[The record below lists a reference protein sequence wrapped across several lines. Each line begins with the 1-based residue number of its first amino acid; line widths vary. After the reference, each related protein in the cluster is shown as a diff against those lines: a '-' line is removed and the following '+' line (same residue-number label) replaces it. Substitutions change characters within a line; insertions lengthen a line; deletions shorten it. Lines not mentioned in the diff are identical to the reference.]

1 MKEERGNGVEVD
13 SDRRPE
19 FLARLA
25 HRHPDSLEV
34 AEARDEE
41 RLLARRRLRAL
52 RRGRAVAVDEDE
64 RLAFGGVEVEVQRLG
79 PRADLVRRGVQRDE
93 GNPFPDAEILADP
106 RDEVLELPDAG
117 RAAEEDRVVRRES
130 VLHSGHLGPGFRSSA
145 RRRRLMHR
153 AARCAVLPYI
163 GRAVVLKTDIS
174 RATGREAV
182 LRVNPSAYKR
192 PAPWGGGGQPRRES
206 A

>member
-64 RLAFGGVEVEVQRLG
+64 RLAFGGVEVEVQRLC
-79 PRADLVRRGVQRDE
+79 PRADLVRREVQPVEGKPVLYAEMLSGTRDE
-93 GNPFPDAEILADP
+93 G
-106 RDEVLELPDAG
+106 R
-117 RAAEEDRVVRRES
+117 
-130 VLHSGHLGPGFRSSA
+130 
-145 RRRRLMHR
+145 
-153 AARCAVLPYI
+153 
-163 GRAVVLKTDIS
+163 
-174 RATGREAV
+174 
-182 LRVNPSAYKR
+182 
-192 PAPWGGGGQPRRES
+192 
-206 A
+206 